1 VWVKVV
7 WSCPTLP
14 YTTLTEEIET
24 SLLLYSVQIYF
35 IERGEVEIV
44 TVVGSQETGS
54 QGESG
59 NDEVRAIA
67 AAATG
72 GHVGSG
78 VVRINKIS
86 GGGAFGEAD
95 FFLGRNHR

>member
-1 VWVKVV
+1 M
-7 WSCPTLP
+7 
-14 YTTLTEEIET
+14 
-24 SLLLYSVQIYF
+24 
-35 IERGEVEIV
+35 EIV

-54 QGESG
+54 QETGLQGESG
-59 NDEVRAIA
+59 NDEVRAA
-67 AAATG
+67 

>member
-1 VWVKVV
+1 MWVKVV

-54 QGESG
+54 QGETS
-59 NDEVRAIA
+59 NDEVRAT
-67 AAATG
+67 ATG

>member
-1 VWVKVV
+1 
-7 WSCPTLP
+7 
-14 YTTLTEEIET
+14 
-24 SLLLYSVQIYF
+24 LYSSVQIYF

-54 QGESG
+54 QGESV
-59 NDEVRAIA
+59 NDEVRAA
-67 AAATG
+67 

>member
-1 VWVKVV
+1 MWVKVV

-54 QGESG
+54 QGETG
-59 NDEVRAIA
+59 NDEVRAT
-67 AAATG
+67 ATG
-72 GHVGSG
+72 VHVGSG

>member
-1 VWVKVV
+1 LH
-7 WSCPTLP
+7 S
-14 YTTLTEEIET
+14 
-24 SLLLYSVQIYF
+24 SVQIYF

-54 QGESG
+54 QGESV
-59 NDEVRAIA
+59 NDEVRAA
-67 AAATG
+67 

>member
-1 VWVKVV
+1 M
-7 WSCPTLP
+7 
-14 YTTLTEEIET
+14 
-24 SLLLYSVQIYF
+24 
-35 IERGEVEIV
+35 EIV
-44 TVVGSQETGS
+44 TVVGSQETGSQETGS

-59 NDEVRAIA
+59 NDEVRAA
-67 AAATG
+67 